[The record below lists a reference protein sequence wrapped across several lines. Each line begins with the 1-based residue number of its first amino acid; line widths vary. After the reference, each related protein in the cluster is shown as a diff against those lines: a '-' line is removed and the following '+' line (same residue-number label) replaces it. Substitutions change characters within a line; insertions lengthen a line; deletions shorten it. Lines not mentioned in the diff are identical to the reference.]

1 MFLTFSDENTLKPEN
16 GLIPSLAKVDATIA
30 NISALIS
37 IEQHWK
43 YKSNVSLLE
52 AKFLIDLKFFVFPC
66 YEV

>member
-43 YKSNVSLLE
+43 YNHL
-52 AKFLIDLKFFVFPC
+52 C
-66 YEV
+66 